1 MKTGIKQFSKAL
13 WTVALLWLCG
23 TIAFANPNG
32 KPLEAVKTKTVN
44 QTFKVNNGDELA
56 IENRYGEITVTHWNR
71 NEVAIKVEI
80 ESRAA
85 NDQTAQANLD
95 RISIEMQHIDNKIS
109 AETRFANSQQQNH
122 QNVSY
127 QIRYFVQMPA
137 QLKAELS
144 QKYGNINLPA
154 KDNHEMEIE
163 VKYGNLKGGD
173 FVGKLALDAR
183 YSNVTLGNLKNG
195 DMYLSYAGDVK
206 IGDAARLQ
214 IEVKYSQVE
223 MRKVKAL
230 QMESKYSNFKIEEVD
245 DAEIEAKYGDGSI
258 NRLKNSLKMEKFDYS
273 DLKVKQVDKQ
283 FKEVRLN
290 ARYSN
295 VKLDIPASAS
305 FKVDADGL
313 KYGSCKLSGFNLS
326 ENEISNST
334 HRCTVNGGKQGLIR
348 FNGNGY
354 SNLKINSL

>member
-32 KPLEAVKTKTVN
+32 KPLEAVKTKSVN
-44 QTFKVNNGDELA
+44 KTFSVNNDGELA

-95 RISIEMQHIDNKIS
+95 RISIEMRQIGNKIS
-109 AETRFANSQQQNH
+109 AETQFAKSQQNH
-122 QNVSY
+122 QNISY

-173 FVGKLALDAR
+173 FVGKLALEAK
-183 YSNVTLGNLKNG
+183 YSNTTLGNLK
-195 DMYLSYAGDVK
+195 DAVLDIAYAGDVE
-206 IGDAARLQ
+206 IGNAEKLMIEARYSGLKAQTVKKLQ
-214 IEVKYSQVE
+214 
-223 MRKVKAL
+223 L
-230 QMESKYSNFKIEEVD
+230 ESKYSNFKIEEVD

-258 NRLKNSLKMEKFDYS
+258 NRLKNSLKMEEFDYS
-273 DLKVKQVDKQ
+273 NLKVKEIGKA
-283 FKEVRLN
+283 FKEVRIS

-295 VKLDIPASAS
+295 VKLDIPATAS

-313 KYGSCKLSGFNLS
+313 KYGSCKLSGFKLS
-326 ENEISNST
+326 EDEIGKET

>member
-32 KPLEAVKTKTVN
+32 KPLEAVKTKSVN
-44 QTFKVNNGDELA
+44 KTFSVNNDGELA

-95 RISIEMQHIDNKIS
+95 RISIEMRQIGNKIS
-109 AETRFANSQQQNH
+109 AETQFAKSQQNH
-122 QNVSY
+122 QNISY

-173 FVGKLALDAR
+173 FVGKLALEAK
-183 YSNVTLGNLKNG
+183 YSNATLGNLK
-195 DMYLSYAGDVK
+195 DAVLDIAYAGDVE
-206 IGDAARLQ
+206 IGNAEKLMIEARYSGLKAQTVKKLQ
-214 IEVKYSQVE
+214 
-223 MRKVKAL
+223 L
-230 QMESKYSNFKIEEVD
+230 ESKYSNFKIEEVD

-258 NRLKNSLKMEKFDYS
+258 NRLKNSLKMEEFDYS
-273 DLKVKQVDKQ
+273 NLKVKALDKA
-283 FKEVRLN
+283 FKEVRIS
-290 ARYSN
+290 ARYGN
-295 VKLDIPASAS
+295 VTLAIPASAS

-313 KYGSCKLSGFNLS
+313 KYGSCKLSGFKLS
-326 ENEISNST
+326 EDEIGKET

>member
-1 MKTGIKQFSKAL
+1 MKTGIKHFSKAL

-32 KPLEAVKTKTVN
+32 KPLEAVKTKSVN
-44 QTFKVNNGDELA
+44 KTFSVNYDGELA

-95 RISIEMQHIDNKIS
+95 RISIEMRQIGNKIS
-109 AETRFANSQQQNH
+109 AETQFAKSQQNH
-122 QNVSY
+122 QNISY

-173 FVGKLALDAR
+173 FVGKLALEAK
-183 YSNVTLGNLKNG
+183 YSNATLGNLK
-195 DMYLSYAGDVK
+195 DAVLDIAYAGDVK
-206 IGDAARLQ
+206 IGNAEKLMIEARYSGLKAQTVKKLQ
-214 IEVKYSQVE
+214 
-223 MRKVKAL
+223 L
-230 QMESKYSNFKIEEVD
+230 ESKYSNFKIEEVD

-258 NRLKNSLKMEKFDYS
+258 NRLKNSLKMEEFDYS
-273 DLKVKQVDKQ
+273 NLKVKEIGKA
-283 FKEVRLN
+283 FKEVRIS

-295 VKLDIPASAS
+295 VKLDIPATAS

-313 KYGSCKLSGFNLS
+313 KYGSCKLSGFKLS
-326 ENEISNST
+326 EDEIGKET

>member
-1 MKTGIKQFSKAL
+1 MKTGIKQFGKAL

-32 KPLEAVKTKTVN
+32 KPLEATKTKTVN
-44 QTFKVNNGDELA
+44 KTFRVSNNSELT
-56 IENRYGEITVTHWNR
+56 IENRYGEITLTHWNR
-71 NEVAIKVEI
+71 DEVAIKVEI

-95 RISIEMQHIDNKIS
+95 RISIEMQQVGNKIS
-109 AETRFANSQQQNH
+109 AETQFAKSQPQNH
-122 QNVSY
+122 QNISF

-163 VKYGNLKGGD
+163 VKYGNLKAGD
-173 FVGKLALDAR
+173 FVGKLELEAK
-183 YSNVTLGNLKNG
+183 YSNATLGNLK
-195 DMYLSYAGDVK
+195 DAVLDIAYAGDVE
-206 IGDAARLQ
+206 IGNAEKLMVDARYSGLKAQIVKRLQ
-214 IEVKYSQVE
+214 
-223 MRKVKAL
+223 L
-230 QMESKYSNFKIEEVD
+230 ESKYSNFQIEEVD

-258 NRLKNSLKMEKFDYS
+258 NRLKNCLKMEEFDYS
-273 DLKVKQVDKQ
+273 NLKVKALDKV
-283 FKEVRLN
+283 FKEVRIN
-290 ARYSN
+290 ARYGN
-295 VKLDIPASAS
+295 VTLAIPASAS

-313 KYGSCKLSGFNLS
+313 KYGSCKLSGFNVS
-326 ENEISNST
+326 ENEIGNDT

-354 SNLKINSL
+354 SNLKIKSL

>member
-32 KPLEAVKTKTVN
+32 KPLEAVKTKSVN
-44 QTFKVNNGDELA
+44 KTFSVNNDGELA

-80 ESRAA
+80 EIRAA

-95 RISIEMQHIDNKIS
+95 RISIEMRQIGNKIS
-109 AETRFANSQQQNH
+109 AETQFAKSQQNH
-122 QNVSY
+122 QNISY

-137 QLKAELS
+137 QLKTELS

-173 FVGKLALDAR
+173 FVGKLALEAK
-183 YSNVTLGNLKNG
+183 YSNATLGNLK
-195 DMYLSYAGDVK
+195 DAVLDIAYAGDVE
-206 IGDAARLQ
+206 IGNAEKLMIEARYSGLKAQTVKKLQ
-214 IEVKYSQVE
+214 
-223 MRKVKAL
+223 L
-230 QMESKYSNFKIEEVD
+230 ESKYSNFKIEEVD

-258 NRLKNSLKMEKFDYS
+258 NRLKNSLKMEEFDYS
-273 DLKVKQVDKQ
+273 NLKVKALDKA
-283 FKEVRLN
+283 FKEVRIS
-290 ARYSN
+290 ARYGN
-295 VKLDIPASAS
+295 VTLAIPASAS

-313 KYGSCKLSGFNLS
+313 KYGSCKLSGFKLS
-326 ENEISNST
+326 EDEIGKET